1 MHEPSAQNRRF
12 TPSPSMAVA
21 LAALF
26 VALGGT
32 GYAAVVAANSVN
44 SRSIVDRSVQ
54 KVDIANGAVTNAKLA
69 NSAVNSTKVAD
80 GSLAA
85 ADLST
90 AAKSAIRDT
99 KWALVAANGTVIK
112 TNAGVTAS
120 TSTTGEYLVNFN
132 TPTAGKLVIASL
144 SERDNTAQ
152 PFAIQASPCGVASGA
167 TSDTYTNCSNIVFKN
182 SVHVLIKRSDTN
194 VFANNS
200 FYVALMP

>member
-90 AAKSAIRDT
+90 A
-99 KWALVAANGTVIK
+99 
-112 TNAGVTAS
+112 
-120 TSTTGEYLVNFN
+120 
-132 TPTAGKLVIASL
+132 
-144 SERDNTAQ
+144 
-152 PFAIQASPCGVASGA
+152 
-167 TSDTYTNCSNIVFKN
+167 
-182 SVHVLIKRSDTN
+182 
-194 VFANNS
+194 
-200 FYVALMP
+200 

>member
-69 NSAVNSTKVAD
+69 NSAVNSTKVAVFVPGQAEPVEWTEDTTADWGAKPFPQPQSSLVGSMFRCAHAD
-80 GSLAA
+80 G
-85 ADLST
+85 D
-90 AAKSAIRDT
+90 
-99 KWALVAANGTVIK
+99 
-112 TNAGVTAS
+112 
-120 TSTTGEYLVNFN
+120 
-132 TPTAGKLVIASL
+132 LVISDPGAW
-144 SERDNTAQ
+144 
-152 PFAIQASPCGVASGA
+152 PFAGLGMAAGTRLLNVIGPEFDRVNISVATPRPRAVGRTA
-167 TSDTYTNCSNIVFKN
+167 YPMWPPTC
-182 SVHVLIKRSDTN
+182 RR
-194 VFANNS
+194 
-200 FYVALMP
+200 